1 MILYCIVTAFVNAV
15 ASLIL
20 GASVFLKNVRDGKN
34 AVFGLFTMSVS
45 AWSAFY
51 VLWQVATDV
60 PSALAYTRGVSFC
73 AIFIPLC
80 YFHFSTLLAGRR
92 SSKLRRELKIGYAT
106 ALLLGGLSLTTL
118 MITGVEPRGG
128 FPHWPVAGVLYPV
141 YLMHFFYFTVR
152 TVMVLYR
159 AYTAAVSA
167 TRAQLGYVYYATVIG
182 FIGGS
187 TNFFLWYSIP
197 IPPVGN
203 GLVGAYIFVVSYAVV
218 RFRLLEVD
226 YVLVKG
232 LAVVLAILALAVPMP
247 VIVIILT
254 YLTGGS
260 LDSEMILL
268 LCGVSLLVTPAMF
281 FGIPLLRYRLDHFIE
296 NRLLRVRLGYRG
308 QMREV
313 TRSISSL
320 HEEADIF
327 HQAVRVVIEA
337 LGATRAL
344 VLVRG
349 ELELDYKVRSS
360 INFASS
366 FPIGASLKD
375 DHIVVRLGRG
385 TSSGRL
391 LDELRTT
398 VGASPEEKREVAEL
412 QRFHHVEVLVPILA
426 DVTFFGILLLG
437 PRSAGR
443 AYSDSDL
450 SLLDALCVQIAL
462 SLRSRQLERRMNQ
475 TEKLISLG
483 TLAAGLAHEIRNP
496 MVSIRTFSDLI
507 AEHHGDPDFMKEFGS
522 VVRRDIARIGTIVE
536 NISAFAENNQVVL
549 APVSA
554 ADVVRA
560 VQDILKRELQDTG
573 TAFVLE
579 SNACPSVRGNFGQ
592 LSQVFLNLFQNAIHA
607 MEKRE
612 ERKILVRCAG
622 LDQSGS
628 TRAVRVEVTDTGGGI
643 DQELLPKIFDPFVT
657 TKATGSEKR
666 GMGLGLAIVKRI
678 IDGHDGQIE
687 VSSQA
692 GVGTTF
698 VVTLPVWEDA
708 SA

>member
-1 MILYCIVTAFVNAV
+1 MIVYCIVTAFVNAI
-15 ASLIL
+15 ASLVL

-34 AVFGLFTMSVS
+34 AVFGLFTLSVS

-51 VLWQVATDV
+51 VLWQVSTD
-60 PSALAYTRGVSFC
+60 PASAEFFTRGFSVC

-92 SSKLRRELKIGYAT
+92 STSLRRELRIGYAT
-106 ALLLGGLSLTTL
+106 ALILAGLSLTKL

-128 FPHWPVAGVLYPV
+128 FPNWPVAGPV
-141 YLMHFFYFTVR
+141 YSIYLAHFFYFAVR

-159 AYTAAVSA
+159 AWKASVAAI
-167 TRAQLGYVYYATVIG
+167 RAQLGYVFWATVIG
-182 FIGGS
+182 FLGGA
-187 TNFFLWYSIP
+187 TNFPLWYSVP

-203 GLVGAYIFVVSYAVV
+203 GLVAAYIFVVSYAVV

-232 LAVVLAILALAVPMP
+232 LVVVVTILLLAVPLP
-247 VIVIILT
+247 LIAAALA
-254 YLTGGS
+254 YLTLGAF
-260 LDSEMILL
+260 DSEMLFVTA
-268 LCGVSLLVTPAMF
+268 GASLVVTAGMF
-281 FGIPLLRYRLDHFIE
+281 FGIPLLRYRLDHYIE
-296 NRLLRVRLGYRG
+296 NRLMRVRLGYRG
-308 QMREV
+308 QIREV
-313 TRSISSL
+313 TRTISSL
-320 HEEADIF
+320 NEEAEIF
-327 HQAVRVVIEA
+327 KQSVRVVIDA

-344 VLVRG
+344 ILVRG

-360 INFASS
+360 INYASS
-366 FPIGASLKD
+366 FPIGSTLKD
-375 DHIVVRLGRG
+375 DHLVIRLGRG
-385 TSSGRL
+385 STSARL

-398 VGASPEEKREVAEL
+398 VGTSAEEKREIAEL
-412 QRFHHVEVLVPILA
+412 QRFHHVEVVVPILA
-426 DVTFFGILLLG
+426 DIAFFGVLLLG

-496 MVSIRTFSDLI
+496 MVSIRTFSDLLV
-507 AEHHGDPDFMKEFGS
+507 EHHSDPDFLKEFGS
-522 VVRRDIARIGTIVE
+522 VVKRDIARIGTIVE

-549 APVSA
+549 LPVSVS
-554 ADVVRA
+554 DVVRA
-560 VQDILKRELQDTG
+560 VQDILKREITESRTD
-573 TAFVLE
+573 FVVE
-579 SNACPSVRGNFGQ
+579 DNGCPTVRGNFGQ

-607 MEKRE
+607 MERC
-612 ERKILVRCAG
+612 ERKRLVVRCSG
-622 LDQSGS
+622 LTQSGA
-628 TRAVRVEVTDTGGGI
+628 TRAVQVEVTDTGGGI

-687 VSSQA
+687 VSSQT

>member
-15 ASLIL
+15 ASLFL

-45 AWSAFY
+45 AWSTFY
-51 VLWQVATDV
+51 VMWQISADA
-60 PSALAYTRGVSFC
+60 PSALAYSRGFSFC

-92 SSKLRRELKIGYAT
+92 SSNLRRELKIGYTT
-106 ALLLGGLSLTTL
+106 ALILGTLSLTSL

-128 FPHWPVAGVLYPV
+128 FPNWPVPGVIYPV
-141 YLMHFFYFTVR
+141 YLLHFFYFTVR

-159 AYTAAVSA
+159 AYQAAVSA
-167 TRAQLGYVYYATVIG
+167 SRAQLGYVYYATVIG

-232 LAVVLAILALAVPMP
+232 LVVVLTILALAVPMP
-247 VIVIILT
+247 FIVAGLAFLT
-254 YLTGGS
+254 AGTVTY
-260 LDSEMILL
+260 EMFVLL
-268 LCGVSLLVTPAMF
+268 SGVSVLISASMF
-281 FGIPLLRYRLDHFIE
+281 FGIPVLRYRLDHYIE
-296 NRLLRVRLGYRG
+296 NHLLRVRLGYRG

-320 HEEADIF
+320 NEEAEIF
-327 HQAVRVVIEA
+327 QQAVKVVIEA

-344 VLVRG
+344 ILVRG

-385 TSSGRL
+385 TTSARL

-398 VGASPEEKREVAEL
+398 VGASAEDKREIAEL
-412 QRFHHVEVLVPILA
+412 QRFHNVEVLVPIVA
-426 DVTFFGILLLG
+426 DITFFGILLLG

-443 AYSDSDL
+443 AFSDSDL

-496 MVSIRTFSDLI
+496 MVSIRTFSDLLM
-507 AEHHGDPDFMKEFGS
+507 EHHGDPDFMREFGS

-549 APVSA
+549 TPVSA

-573 TAFVLE
+573 TEFVLE
-579 SNACPSVRGNFGQ
+579 PGTCPNVRGNFGQ

-612 ERKILVRCAG
+612 VKRLFVRCSG
-622 LDQSGS
+622 LEQAGS
-628 TRAVRVEVTDTGGGI
+628 TRAVRIEITDTGGGI

-687 VSSQA
+687 VSSQP

>member
-1 MILYCIVTAFVNAV
+1 VILYAIVTALINAV

-34 AVFGLFTMSVS
+34 AVFGLFTLSVS

-51 VLWQVATDV
+51 VMWQISDDA
-60 PSALAYTRGVSFC
+60 PSALAHSQGVSFC

-92 SSKLRRELKIGYAT
+92 STRLRRELRAGYTT
-106 ALLLGGLSLTTL
+106 ALLLGGLSLTDF

-128 FPHWPVAGVLYPV
+128 FPHWPMAGPLYWI
-141 YLMHFFYFTVR
+141 YLAHFFYFAVR
-152 TVMVLYR
+152 TVMVLHS
-159 AYTAAVSA
+159 AWKASVSA
-167 TRAQLGYVYYATVIG
+167 IRAQLGYVFWATVIG
-182 FIGGS
+182 FAGGS
-187 TNFFLWYSIP
+187 TNFFLWYDIP

-203 GLVGAYIFVVSYAVV
+203 GLVAAYIFVVSYAVV

-232 LAVVLAILALAVPMP
+232 LVVVLTILALAVPMP
-247 VIVIILT
+247 VLAFGLASVTSGPL
-254 YLTGGS
+254 GS
-260 LDSEMILL
+260 DLMILL
-268 LCGVSLLVTPAMF
+268 SSVSLIVTSAMF
-281 FGIPLLRYRLDHFIE
+281 FGIPMLRYRLDHIIE

-308 QMREV
+308 QLREV

-320 HEEADIF
+320 NEEAEIF
-327 HQAVRVVIEA
+327 QQAVKVVIEA

-344 VLVRG
+344 ILVRG

-366 FPIGASLKD
+366 FPIGASMKD
-375 DHIVVRLGRG
+375 DHLIVRLGRG
-385 TSSGRL
+385 TTSARL
-391 LDELRTT
+391 IDELRTT
-398 VGASPEEKREVAEL
+398 VGASPEQKREIAEL
-412 QRFHHVEVLVPILA
+412 QRFHNIEVVVPIVA
-426 DVTFFGILLLG
+426 DITFFGVLLLG

-496 MVSIRTFSDLI
+496 MVSIRTFSDLLM
-507 AEHHGDPDFMKEFGS
+507 EHHGDPDFMKEFGS

-554 ADVVRA
+554 PDVVRA

-573 TAFVLE
+573 TEFVLD
-579 SNACPSVRGNFGQ
+579 AGDCPSVRGNFGQ
-592 LSQVFLNLFQNAIHA
+592 LSQVLLNLFQNAIHA

-612 ERKILVRCAG
+612 TRRLYVRCSG
-622 LDQSGS
+622 LDQSGA
-628 TRAVRVEVTDTGGGI
+628 TRAVRVEITDTGGGI

>member
-1 MILYCIVTAFVNAV
+1 VILYCIVTAFVNAI

-20 GASVFLKNVRDGKN
+20 GASVFLKNVRDPKN
-34 AVFGLFTMSVS
+34 VVFGLFTLSVS

-51 VLWQVATDV
+51 VMWQISDNAS
-60 PSALAYTRGVSFC
+60 SALGYSGAVSFA

-80 YFHFSTLLAGRR
+80 YFHFSTLLAGHR
-92 SSKLRRELKIGYAT
+92 SLKLRRELKIGYST
-106 ALLLGGLSLTTL
+106 AFVLGGLSMTSL
-118 MITGVEPRGG
+118 MVTGVEPRGG
-128 FPHWPVAGVLYPV
+128 FPFWPVAGPFYPI
-141 YLMHFFYFTVR
+141 YLLHFFYFTVR
-152 TVMVLYR
+152 TVMVLFR
-159 AYTAAVSA
+159 AYRAAVSA
-167 TRAQLGYVYYATVIG
+167 SRAQLGYVFYATVVG

-232 LAVVLAILALAVPMP
+232 LVVVL
-247 VIVIILT
+247 T
-254 YLTGGS
+254 
-260 LDSEMILL
+260 ILL
-268 LCGVSLLVTPAMF
+268 LSIPMPAIIAGVGDPLGVPVDSDLIVLLACSSLIFTFGMF
-281 FGIPLLRYRLDHFIE
+281 FGIPVLRYRLDHYIE
-296 NRLLRVRLGYRG
+296 HRLLRVRLGYRG

-313 TRSISSL
+313 TRSISAL
-320 HEEADIF
+320 HAEADIF
-327 HQAVRVVIEA
+327 KQSVKVVIEA

-344 VLVRG
+344 ILVRG
-349 ELELDYKVRSS
+349 EMELDYKVRNS
-360 INFASS
+360 INFANS
-366 FPIGASLKD
+366 FPVGAAVQD
-375 DHIVVRLGRG
+375 DHLVIQLGRG
-385 TSSGRL
+385 TTSARL

-398 VGASPEEKREVAEL
+398 VGADAQHRRDVAEL
-412 QRFHHVEVLVPILA
+412 QRFHNIEVLVPILA
-426 DVTFFGILLLG
+426 DVTFFGVLLLG

-443 AYSDSDL
+443 NYSDSDL

-496 MVSIRTFSDLI
+496 MVSIRTFSELLE
-507 AEHHGDPDFMKEFGS
+507 EHHGDPDFLREFGS

-560 VQDILKRELQDTG
+560 VQDILKREFLDSQVE
-573 TAFVLE
+573 FLVE
-579 SNACPSVRGNFGQ
+579 EEACPMVRGNFGQ
-592 LSQVFLNLFQNAIHA
+592 LSQVFLNLFQNAVHA
-607 MEKRE
+607 MEGREKKR
-612 ERKILVRCAG
+612 ISVRCAG
-622 LDQSGS
+622 LNESGS
-628 TRAVRVEVTDTGGGI
+628 TRAVRVEITDTGGGI
-643 DQELLPKIFDPFVT
+643 DHELLPKVFDPFVT

-678 IDGHDGQIE
+678 IDGHNGQIE
-687 VSSQA
+687 VSSQT

-698 VVTLPVWEDA
+698 VVTLPIWEDA